1 MYRQL
6 KLAIK
11 SILPESLLFS
21 LEPLMR
27 SLYALPFKGGEQYQC
42 SICNTRLK
50 KWIPINN
57 ESDYLCPACGSIAR
71 TRFLSMVLDEQLNL
85 KDQSWRVLHFSPS
98 RALKRKLRKY
108 SKLEYITTDYESTH
122 EDRNYDIT
130 SVPEADNSFDL
141 IICFHVLEHIP
152 DDKQAMQELFRLVKP
167 GGHVL
172 LQTPF
177 QEGATYEDPSITSEA
192 EREIHFGQKDHV
204 RIYGF
209 DDFLLRLR
217 NVGFKVKR
225 NATKELIDK
234 EAISRLQIK
243 AESVIIFASK

>member
-21 LEPLMR
+21 FEPLMR
-27 SLYALPFKGGEQYQC
+27 SIYSLPYKGGDQYRC
-42 SICNTRLK
+42 SICNTCLK

-57 ESDYLCPACGSIAR
+57 AFDYLCPACGSIAR
-71 TRFLSMVLDEQLNL
+71 ARFLSKVLDDQLNL
-85 KDQSWRVLHFSPS
+85 SDQSWRVLHFSPS

-108 SKLEYITTDYESTH
+108 SNLDYVTTDYESKH

-130 SVPEADNSFDL
+130 SIPEPDNSYDL

-152 DDKQAMQELFRLVKP
+152 DDKKAMQELYRLVKP
-167 GGHVL
+167 GGKVL

-192 EREIHFGQKDHV
+192 DREKHFGQKDHV

-209 DDFLLRLR
+209 DDFLLRLQT
-217 NVGFKVKR
+217 VGFNVKR
-225 NATKELIDK
+225 QATKELIDH
-234 EAISRLQIK
+234 EEISRLQIK
-243 AESVIIFASK
+243 AESVIVFASK